1 MASQCPKCQRA
12 VEDDAVC
19 CAEVRYTWKCQD
31 CGKLSVGFVVPYGRC
46 FLCGGELRVV
56 SSYRLEDPHR
66 IEPIREAVQFEVNM
80 YQFYRLAHDRM
91 RDPNCKAVLDDLLHR
106 EEDHL
111 KELSDK
117 YHLHLG
123 PEATSP
129 EPDAEEILASDL
141 FQGVDFGAT
150 ASVREIYSR
159 ALDLEKR
166 TLAHF
171 ERRASTLPPGMEK
184 ELYRELAAE
193 EVEHVAMLEAEIES
207 VGGAPAR

>member
-1 MASQCPKCQRA
+1 MASQCPKCQRN

-19 CAEVRYTWKCQD
+19 CAEVRYTWKCQS

-66 IEPIREAVQFEVNM
+66 IEPIREAVQFEVDM
-80 YQFYRLAHDRM
+80 YQFYRLAHGLM
-91 RDPNCKAVLDDLLHR
+91 RDRGCKAVLDDLLHR

-111 KELSDK
+111 NELSEK

-123 PEATSP
+123 PEATAPVPS
-129 EPDAEEILASDL
+129 AAEILAREL
-141 FQGVDFGAT
+141 FKGVDFGADG
-150 ASVREIYSR
+150 SVLEIYNR
-159 ALDLEKR
+159 ALELEKR

-171 ERRASTLPPGMEK
+171 ERRANTLPPGMEK

-193 EVEHVAMLEAEIES
+193 EVEHVAHLEAEIES
-207 VGGAPAR
+207 MGGTRVR

>member
-19 CAEVRYTWKCQD
+19 CADVRYTWKCQD

-56 SSYRLEDPHR
+56 QSYRLADPER
-66 IEPIREAVQFEVNM
+66 IEPIREAVQFEVDM
-80 YQFYRLAHDRM
+80 YQFYRLAHGRM
-91 RDPNCKAVLDDLLHR
+91 NDPDCKAVLDDLLHR

-111 KELSDK
+111 NELSQK
-117 YHLHLG
+117 YHLHL
-123 PEATSP
+123 EREVV
-129 EPDAEEILASDL
+129 EPRQGAEEVLARDL
-141 FQGVDFGAT
+141 FKGIDFVTDGA
-150 ASVREIYSR
+150 VREIYSR
-159 ALDLEKR
+159 ALELEKR

-171 ERRASTLPPGMEK
+171 EHRAQTLPPGMEK

-193 EVEHVAMLEAEIES
+193 EVEHVALLEAEIES
-207 VGGAPAR
+207 LGAAPAR

>member
-19 CAEVRYTWKCQD
+19 CAEVRYTWKCQN

-66 IEPIREAVQFEVNM
+66 IEPIREAVQFEVDM
-80 YQFYRLAHDRM
+80 YQFYRLAHGRM
-91 RDPNCKAVLDDLLHR
+91 RDADCKAVLDDLLHR

-111 KELSDK
+111 TELSEK

-123 PEATSP
+123 PEATAPAAS
-129 EPDAEEILASDL
+129 AEEILARDL
-141 FQGVDFGAT
+141 FQDVDFSAD
-150 ASVREIYSR
+150 ASVLQIYSR

-171 ERRASTLPPGMEK
+171 ERRANTLPPGMEK